1 MARQGI
7 SQAGT
12 LVTTAA
18 AMTTSMAALAGSD
31 PSRIGLFILN
41 DTAVV
46 LEVHTSSGS
55 TAALVKVAAGGY
67 YEVPDQAAGC
77 PLWGMLAS
85 GTGNA
90 NVTVA
95 K

>member
-1 MARQGI
+1 MSRQHLG
-7 SQAGT
+7 QAGT
-12 LVTTAA
+12 LVTTAT
-18 AMTTSMAALAGSD
+18 AMTDAMAPLVGSD
-31 PSRIGLFILN
+31 PSRIGLFLLN

-46 LEVHTSSGS
+46 LEVHTSLAS
-55 TAALVKVAAGGY
+55 TAAMVKVAAGAY
-67 YEVPDQAAGC
+67 YEVPDQAATVA
-77 PLWGMLAS
+77 LWGKLAS